1 MYSNPEASLLQR
13 YRNRSKTDAEVSG
26 NFTMKP
32 VFLILHKK
40 HRKYSS
46 ARSPFLSGW
55 RKTGHVQ
62 MIYKHG
68 SPKGVT
74 KVNRW
79 RTHTS
84 SGRQSTPTQYT
95 IPKREKY
102 IKPEKNIDI
111 LDRRKRQPATK
122 SSVCELCGSRWPANQ

>member
-1 MYSNPEASLLQR
+1 
-13 YRNRSKTDAEVSG
+13 
-26 NFTMKP
+26 MKP
-32 VFLILHKK
+32 VFIILHKK

-46 ARSPFLSGW
+46 VRSPFLSGW

-79 RTHTS
+79 
-84 SGRQSTPTQYT
+84 STPTQYT

-102 IKPEKNIDI
+102 IKPPKKNRYTRPKETPTRKKVECMRTMWIKMACQSVNKSAAKTPRHI
-111 LDRRKRQPATK
+111 FKPPQKLQTWLRRQDLMA
-122 SSVCELCGSRWPANQ
+122 W